1 MTNLSNKKIKS
12 IAARGRMMK
21 ARCHIGRNGLQQ
33 KTKKTFLQ
41 AFEGN
46 CIRPDPSDVV
56 RVKVHSTFS
65 GDVNE
70 LVRLFEELGAVF
82 IVKEGPFMTFWKPGM

>member
-1 MTNLSNKKIKS
+1 
-12 IAARGRMMK
+12 MK
-21 ARCHIGRNGLQQ
+21 ARCHIGRYGLQQ
-33 KTKKTFLQ
+33 NTKQTFLQ

-46 CIRPDPSDVV
+46 CIKPEPSDVV
-56 RVKVHSTFS
+56 RVKIHKTFN

-70 LVRLFEELGAVF
+70 LVRLLEELGAVF